1 MVNISFHS
9 TDKKQEW
16 VGVDRGWAL
25 RHFSYRHTQKALS
38 FPSFMWLCFIR
49 NFQQCGFL
57 PERWE
62 NCTLPNPTREGC
74 FCYRIEIK
82 YVDEKEKKKK
92 GRKNGTRY
100 ILRLYLSLFKR
111 RSCWKER
118 KKTINADTTLII
130 SVHEDQPVHDLVLS
144 KKICAF
150 YKNS

>member
-82 YVDEKEKKKK
+82 YVDEKEKKKREEK
-92 GRKNGTRY
+92 TGPGTFCGSICPCLKDVVAGR
-100 ILRLYLSLFKR
+100 
-111 RSCWKER
+111 KER
-118 KKTINADTTLII
+118 KQLMRI
-130 SVHEDQPVHDLVLS
+130 PR
-144 KKICAF
+144 
-150 YKNS
+150 